1 MQITLNGKSL
11 VLDNSVN
18 IVQLLSK
25 LELSGRLAVEVNQ
38 HIIPRSLFSTYEI
51 ESGDNVEIV
60 EAIGGGYWRLLQT
73 LLMIR

>member
-1 MQITLNGKSL
+1 MQITLNGESL
-11 VLDNSVN
+11 VLDNSLN

-38 HIIPRSLFSTYEI
+38 DIIPRSLFSTYEI

-60 EAIGGGYWRLLQT
+60 EAIGGG
-73 LLMIR
+73 

>member
-1 MQITLNGKSL
+1 MQITLNGESL
-11 VLDNSVN
+11 VLDNPLN

-38 HIIPRSLFSTYEI
+38 DIIPRSLFSTYEI

-60 EAIGGGYWRLLQT
+60 EAIGGG
-73 LLMIR
+73 

>member
-38 HIIPRSLFSTYEI
+38 DIIPRSLFSTYEI

-60 EAIGGGYWRLLQT
+60 EAIGGG
-73 LLMIR
+73 